1 MNTERPDNDDTA
13 RGPEDRDTAEETRPD
28 ETEETRPEDARP
40 DETRAEETRP
50 EETRPEET
58 RPDEARP
65 EEARSEETREEA
77 PPEETRAEE
86 TRAAETRP
94 EDDAGHAGEAEDAV
108 AAPSE
113 DAAADDRPAG
123 DVSRASGP
131 ADDDTAPVPR
141 HRSAVLVA
149 SVAAAVLLVGGG
161 GAYLAADATG
171 GSGRGATAGAP
182 AGDGTPPPLV
192 LDDHTAPGGSSE
204 GGTNGVAPG
213 EPNPYGVVYK
223 ADGAF
228 PDGPDSAP
236 VYWAK
241 GAVTKEEVARLAAA
255 LGVGGTPVADGDAWR
270 VGAGN
275 DGSGPVLR
283 VNQQAPGMWTFV
295 RYAAGTDACEGGV
308 AVCTQGS
315 TSPVTDPVSEAA
327 AKKAAAPVLKA
338 LGQDDAEIDA
348 SQVLGAQRL
357 VNADDEVGG
366 VPTFGWTTDLSVS
379 PQGEV
384 VAGSGRMETPA
395 KGETYPV
402 LGAEKALELLNAA
415 PGKHRMGIG
424 GCATPVPT
432 KDRQESLCAASTAPP
447 KKQSLTVEDAEF
459 GLAPH
464 ASGGRPLLVPSW
476 LFEVRAP
483 GAGNTYTVAYPA
495 IEPEYLR
502 APAADTPSD
511 APTSAT
517 KPENVQVDGY
527 TAEGDELTVSFTA
540 GVCADYEVT
549 AVESGNQVKV
559 TVTATPWPDR
569 ICVMIAKVH
578 HRTVQLDEPLG
589 GRSVV
594 GADNREVPLEK
605 PGARLPQ
612 PQPR

>member
-1 MNTERPDNDDTA
+1 VNTERPDNDDTA
-13 RGPEDRDTAEETRPD
+13 REQEDRGT
-28 ETEETRPEDARP
+28 TEETR
-40 DETRAEETRP
+40 
-50 EETRPEET
+50 
-58 RPDEARP
+58 
-65 EEARSEETREEA
+65 
-77 PPEETRAEE
+77 PEETRAEE
-86 TRAAETRP
+86 TRPAETRSAEPEETRSQETRP
-94 EDDAGHAGEAEDAV
+94 EETRSAETRSAEPEEARSRETRPEEPEEARSRETRPEGGAGAEQADVPGEAEEAGT
-108 AAPSE
+108 AARE
-113 DAAADDRPAG
+113 DTAAADGPAG
-123 DVSRASGP
+123 DTPSEGGGP
-131 ADDDTAPVPR
+131 ADDDPAPR

-171 GSGRGATAGAP
+171 GSDRGASAGAP
-182 AGDGTPPPLV
+182 SGDGTPPPLV
-192 LDDHTAPGGSSE
+192 LDDHTAAGGSSE
-204 GGTNGVAPG
+204 GGTSGVAPG
-213 EPNPYGVVYK
+213 EPDPYGVVYK

-241 GAVTKEEVARLAAA
+241 GAVTKEEVTRLAAA
-255 LGVGGTPVADGDAWR
+255 LGVGGTPVAEGDAWR

-338 LGQDDAEIDA
+338 LGQDDAKIDA

-357 VNADDEVGG
+357 VNADAEVGG

-402 LGAEKALELLNAA
+402 LGAEKTLELLNAA
-415 PGKHRMGIG
+415 PGKQRMGIG

-432 KDRQESLCAASTAPP
+432 KDRQESPCQASTAAP
-447 KKQSLTVEDAEF
+447 KKQSLTVQDAEF

-483 GAGNTYTVAYPA
+483 GAGGTYTVAYPA
-495 IEPEYLR
+495 IEPKYLR
-502 APAADTPSD
+502 APAAEAPSD

-540 GVCADYEVT
+540 GVCADYEAT
-549 AVESGNQVKV
+549 AVESGSQVKV
-559 TVTATPWPDR
+559 TVTATPWPDK

-578 HRTVQLDEPLG
+578 HRTVRLDEPLG
-589 GRSVV
+589 GRTVV

-605 PGARLPQ
+605 PGARLP
-612 PQPR
+612 R